1 MTFTKKNTRR
11 YYDGRCHRECPR
23 PPAQAPPQSA
33 PILSR
38 SGLPRPEFRGE
49 RVLKIK
55 ASFITAAIAL
65 GASCAFADP
74 LQPSFERALPPAKI
88 NAIVHSMGLVPV
100 GQPIRKG
107 FTYVVYANNRLGR
120 SVRIV
125 VDARFG
131 KVLAVQ
137 RVIAVIPPG
146 TYPVPQPVDGASRR
160 ARMHPIRQVP
170 RSFGPLMWWRG
181 HRRRFHS
188 RNQTGSPLPG
198 PRARP
203 PRLSPSAP
211 RALNLSQTLNQPA
224 TRRVRVFRRCN
235 PWNDCTPIAGPV
247 SKQTASAPKVHGGRR
262 LPRCR
267 GRSWRRSGRQPRRP
281 YRTRDKSRSLPL
293 RVLSC
298 LNAKFTFER

>member
-1 MTFTKKNTRR
+1 
-11 YYDGRCHRECPR
+11 
-23 PPAQAPPQSA
+23 
-33 PILSR
+33 
-38 SGLPRPEFRGE
+38 
-49 RVLKIK
+49 LKIK

-146 TYPVPQPVDGASRR
+146 TYPVPQPVDGASTRPY
-160 ARMHPIRQVP
+160 APD
-170 RSFGPLMWWRG
+170 
-181 HRRRFHS
+181 
-188 RNQTGSPLPG
+188 QTGTPVIRP
-198 PRARP
+198 PDVVARP
-203 PRLSPSAP
+203 PAPLPLEKPDRKPTTGPASPTPAVVTIGTSSTKPVADPKPTGNTSSPSFP
-211 RALNLSQTLNQPA
+211 
-224 TRRVRVFRRCN
+224 
-235 PWNDCTPIAGPV
+235 PV
-247 SKQTASAPKVHGGRR
+247 Q
-262 LPRCR
+262 
-267 GRSWRRSGRQPRRP
+267 
-281 YRTRDKSRSLPL
+281 SL
-293 RVLSC
+293 
-298 LNAKFTFER
+298 E